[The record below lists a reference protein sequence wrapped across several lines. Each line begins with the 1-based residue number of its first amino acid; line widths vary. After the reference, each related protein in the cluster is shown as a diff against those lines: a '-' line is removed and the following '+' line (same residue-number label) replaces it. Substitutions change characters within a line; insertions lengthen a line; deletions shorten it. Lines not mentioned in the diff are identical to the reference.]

1 VFDFFA
7 NGGQLTRAFT
17 AANDKII
24 GESTYFADI
33 QQDDVR
39 GLFFSGGFYCLA
51 GDFNTFQRFPPRV
64 KLLLL
69 YLSIAQANHPD

>member
-7 NGGQLTRAFT
+7 DGGQLPRTFT

-51 GDFNTFQRFPPRV
+51 GDFNTFQRLPPRV
-64 KLLLL
+64 KLLFL
-69 YLSIAQANHPD
+69 YLSIA